1 MILFMKNNLLPDKVL
16 AWPGLGYLDDLLP
29 ISLIAPREAQHA
41 QQVVLSGHGHV
52 LLVRTTG
59 RRITNDLP
67 CILDW
72 TDWTLSLWQTQTQDR
87 KFAKK

>member
-1 MILFMKNNLLPDKVL
+1 MKNNLLLDKVL

-41 QQVVLSGHGHV
+41 QQVVLSGLGHV